1 MVECGDHIT
10 PEDFF
15 RKVVRT
21 DGAGNYALAITDQ
34 GSPVGWDA
42 ASECQDGL
50 TWEDIFMMVYN
61 KTDESINTIDVT

>member
-21 DGAGNYALAITDQ
+21 DGAGNYALAVTDQ
-34 GSPVGWDA
+34 GSPVGWTA
-42 ASECQDGL
+42 ATECQDGL
-50 TWEDIFMMVYN
+50 TWEGILMMVYN